1 MIIHSGVAVLMQ
13 QLLHAAERDGSKV
26 TWVFQLQEALQV
38 GRCLAP
44 SHIHTLTI
52 YSIQP
57 QTKTR
62 SELKLWCVI
71 KIRKAEQ
78 TVKAVYKSFV
88 CAC

>member
-1 MIIHSGVAVLMQ
+1 MIIHSSVAVLMQ

-52 YSIQP
+52 HSIQP
-57 QTKTR
+57 
-62 SELKLWCVI
+62 
-71 KIRKAEQ
+71 
-78 TVKAVYKSFV
+78 
-88 CAC
+88 